1 MCHVFVRADGLGA
14 TCVVNND
21 YPDRVAFT
29 LLSTILDEFVQLHGD
44 KWQGQ
49 TADDCLPLPS
59 LEATLK
65 KYQDPAEA
73 DKLMAIQKDLDQ
85 TKVRLPILA
94 RCFLPTPG
102 PRRPRAPLR
111 NGCVTAA
118 AECAARG
125 RRSCTTRSRRR
136 WSAG

>member
-85 TKVRLPILA
+85 TKVRGQPPA
-94 RCFLPTPG
+94 RCLFADPVPLAAP
-102 PRRPRAPLR
+102 RPRS
-111 NGCVTAA
+111 VTAA
-118 AECAARG
+118 
-125 RRSCTTRSRRR
+125 
-136 WSAG
+136 